1 MNIGE
6 LDHDVLETI
15 TSMISDKFALVEA
28 GVDVPNADDTKAMI
42 EIRRICFD
50 DQIKLLEKRIR
61 HKRDA
66 EIPMMQEMVDEINK
80 RIQII
85 DEDGQYFTGTSVSAV
100 EFRGPVNL
108 LKDRE
113 FVVLL
118 AKSECSTL
126 RRAIKMAQYELEQLR
141 EEHRQRVVTRAA
153 MQATEQT
160 GAMR

>member
-6 LDHDVLETI
+6 LGHDVLETI

-80 RIQII
+80 RIQVI
-85 DEDGQYFTGTSVSAV
+85 DEGGQYFTGAPVSAA
-100 EFRGPVNL
+100 EFRGPIAL
-108 LKDRE
+108 LKERD
-113 FVVLL
+113 FMVSL

-126 RRAIKMAQYELEQLR
+126 RRAIKMAEYELEQLR